1 MFFLALFMP
10 MSCFASD
17 LILPSLNYD
26 DIRTSS
32 HRYNDPIQDFEAWY
46 IQEMLTKPLLK
57 SDAMGEDNN
66 EEEAMV
72 DTSFEKEYINDVLAK
87 KLAENLAKKGFLNL
101 KKQKIFQ
108 QAYAEKN

>member
-1 MFFLALFMP
+1 MP

>member
-1 MFFLALFMP
+1 MMP
-10 MSCFASD
+10 VSCFSSD

-32 HRYNDPIQDFEAWY
+32 HRYSDPIQDFEAWY

-66 EEEAMV
+66 EEEGMV